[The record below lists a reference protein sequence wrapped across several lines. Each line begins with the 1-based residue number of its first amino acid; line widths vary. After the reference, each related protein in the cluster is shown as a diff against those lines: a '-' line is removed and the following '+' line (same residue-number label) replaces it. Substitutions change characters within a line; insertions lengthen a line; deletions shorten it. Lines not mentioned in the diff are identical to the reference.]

1 MSLTTK
7 AMMITW
13 AGLGI
18 VIERENETE
27 DALEIRIS
35 VPEHS
40 CINNSSGEEMA
51 GGNLA
56 ARFKDVLVE
65 IGVKRLVVKYR
76 VRSGEYW
83 SDDMKKDAEMNMRKS
98 IFRSQY

>member
-1 MSLTTK
+1 MSFTGK

-18 VIERENETE
+18 IIERENETE
-27 DALEIRIS
+27 DVLEVHIS

-40 CINNSSGEEMA
+40 CINNSNGAEMA
-51 GGNLA
+51 GKILA
-56 ARFKDVLVE
+56 ARFKAILVE
-65 IGVKRLVVKYR
+65 MGVRRLVVKYR
-76 VRSGEYW
+76 VRSGECW
-83 SDDMKKDAEMNMRKS
+83 TDDMKKDAEINMRKS